1 MEEVFK
7 ATFDDSDIS
16 KKLEDLE
23 KQVIGI
29 GKAVDTVG
37 DTATASLNQ
46 AAGAADNF
54 TASIDKAATDTA
66 KQAKAV
72 EGARAANQS
81 WLQSIKQTIAGQEI
95 GGKSLG
101 EWGEQARNFSAQI
114 SQGAK
119 SIGGAT
125 GAMRIFNGVLK
136 ASGIGLLVGLV
147 ASLIQYFTKFQ
158 SGIDKVSQVMAS
170 LNAITNVLIDRFLK
184 IGSGL
189 LKIVGGDFA
198 AGARELSG
206 AFSGMADEIG
216 SAAVAAFN
224 LEKRLQALRDVTIT
238 QSVEAARARVE
249 LDKFR
254 QIADDGTRSLGER
267 AKAARNAAAIEK
279 QLADQ
284 AVDRALE
291 AQQIAQGQLALNRE
305 KDTAKEAAA
314 KAEID
319 LQEALAERTA
329 VIFNA
334 EKEQREFRKQANEER
349 QKQLEAEAK
358 KAEALRKE
366 YEKLFADIQRQSESL
381 NIENTFNP
389 VERVIKQYQA
399 AIEETN
405 TLRARLLTLA
415 PGEAEKAKVNAAIE
429 TLFDELAIKYREE
442 LDKAKQELKELRGG
456 KIRDALNPLPPPEQ
470 ISDDVKFRAKGTIK
484 LIKTSIQEA
493 IDQAAEDEKPF
504 NLADFLKISEDEL
517 KGVLSA
523 TDQIIESL
531 GNLADARVK
540 EAEAATKAADDKVK
554 AAEDAL
560 EKEKELAAD
569 GLANNVDAAE
579 KELAKQKEL
588 RDAAL
593 KEEAKARRAQILL
606 DGASQLS
613 SLITASANIFKT
625 LSGIPFV
632 GIPLA
637 IATIALMFGAF
648 TKAKAD
654 ALKAASAPK
663 FKHGGEARVTKDGI
677 LVGPSHDDG
686 GIGIEA
692 EGGEMVF
699 SDGRKL
705 SVVKKSATQEHFDLL
720 RAVNNDDKAAMVE
733 HLAALT
739 GGHRSDYR
747 NPVIESAPHIARVEK
762 EFREI
767 RETQHTQALTEA
779 YYAAAAKIVQAIEE
793 KEVVTPLT
801 NYKITKKS
809 GRNTLTRVVR
819 EEK

>member
-119 SIGGAT
+119 SIANAGT
-125 GAMRIFNGVLK
+125 AMRVFNGILK
-136 ASGIGLLVGLV
+136 VSGIGLLVGLV
-147 ASLIQYFTKFQ
+147 GSLIAYFNKFQ

-170 LNAITNVLIDRFLK
+170 LNAVANVLIDRFLK

-206 AFSGMADEIG
+206 AFSGMADEIAG
-216 SAAVAAFN
+216 AAVAAFN

-267 AKAARNAAAIEK
+267 AKAARQAAGIEK
-279 QLADQ
+279 EIASQ

-291 AQQIAQGQLALNRE
+291 AQQIAQQKFALDKESLAARE
-305 KDTAKEAAA
+305 EAA
-314 KAEID
+314 KAEIEF
-319 LQEALAERTA
+319 QEAVANLNK
-329 VIFNA
+329 VNFDA
-334 EKEQREFRKQANEER
+334 EKEQREFRKEAAEER
-349 QKQLEAEAK
+349 QKQQEKELKEAEK
-358 KAEALRKE
+358 LRKE

-399 AIEETN
+399 AIDETN

-442 LDKAKQELKELRGG
+442 LDKAEQELKDLRGG

-470 ISDDVKFRAKGTIK
+470 ISDDVRFRAQATISF
-484 LIKTSIQEA
+484 IKTAMQEE
-493 IDQAAEDEKPF
+493 IDKQQPF

-569 GLANNVDAAE
+569 GLANNVDAAT
-579 KELAKQKEL
+579 KELEKQKEI

-648 TKAKAD
+648 GKAKAD

-705 SVVKKSATQEHFDLL
+705 SVVKKSATREHFDLL

-739 GGHRSDYR
+739 GSHRSDYR

-767 RETQHTQALTEA
+767 RETQHTQALTDA
-779 YYAAAAKIVQAIEE
+779 YYAAAQKIVQAIEE

-809 GRNTLTRVVR
+809 GRNTLTKVVR